1 MKIKQHKDGSCDF
14 EFTDQEI
21 DVIDKNGRIIFDFE
35 GVKEFGQTLFEISSD
50 SVNKLDS
57 SLKNLQSYMDYD
69 IKPEK
74 KD

>member
-21 DVIDKNGRIIFDFE
+21 DVIDKNGRIIFDLE

-50 SVNKLDS
+50 SVSKLDS

>member
-21 DVIDKNGRIIFDFE
+21 DVIDKNGRIIFDLE
-35 GVKEFGQTLFEISSD
+35 GVKEFGKTLFEISSD
-50 SVNKLDS
+50 SIDKLDS

>member
-21 DVIDKNGRIIFDFE
+21 DVIDKNGRIIFDLE
-35 GVKEFGQTLFEISSD
+35 VVKEFGQTLFEISSD
-50 SVNKLDS
+50 SIDKLDS